1 LPPWQNEFN
10 DLNSNWCMSCY
21 KLVLQKTIML
31 QRIPDRYEKVF
42 SMSLV
47 ASRIS
52 RLARWGFL
60 ALGMAASGV
69 SGSAQAQATMS
80 GQPHADAAPRE
91 VWTAIPG
98 FEADPHWSEDFYAV
112 RRGAV
117 RPRMALWSE
126 TAQEKAALDAAWE
139 AGIRTYLR
147 RVSATMG
154 GMNHPDAAARERL
167 CTDLP
172 GYLHPHFIHTEGRRD
187 IGEDR
192 SGGFVFRTRDQLVQ
206 ACRNR
211 AFRLT
216 GFALYAVSGWVMA
229 DRRTVVVEAC
239 YVHNQFNDPRVRGVD
254 AVKMNGR
261 PVVPRIANETISIGA
276 DGRAVIE
283 KHWAVDSDLALVI
296 GGCRAGLPAD

>member
-1 LPPWQNEFN
+1 MADDPLPASDPLHWTGREQTWNFM
-10 DLNSNWCMSCY
+10 CASCHSTG
-21 KLVLQKTIML
+21 LV
-31 QRIPDRYEKVF
+31 R
-42 SMSLV
+42 
-47 ASRIS
+47 
-52 RLARWGFL
+52 
-60 ALGMAASGV
+60 
-69 SGSAQAQATMS
+69 
-80 GQPHADAAPRE
+80 
-91 VWTAIPG
+91 
-98 FEADPHWSEDFYAV
+98 
-112 RRGAV
+112 
-117 RPRMALWSE
+117 
-126 TAQEKAALDAAWE
+126 
-139 AGIRTYLR
+139 
-147 RVSATMG
+147 
-154 GMNHPDAAARERL
+154 
-167 CTDLP
+167 

-254 AVKMNGR
+254 GVKMNGR

-283 KHWAVDSDLALVI
+283 KHWAVDSDLALVL